1 MSVVIHICKNSF
13 SMKQVMFL
21 TKIYL
26 KFMFS
31 TFKLLK
37 VRKWKYKQHI
47 CVNDISKGNIFQ
59 KNIGRHKIIHITFL
73 LLYSLSSLN
82 NLHFFAVQVWKP
94 VITFYTYALYFPK
107 IIELTYLYSVQ
118 NYFLIWIVWK
128 ICKRYCNPWSH
139 FSTYKAPWDEH
150 CFLCMWSF

>member
-1 MSVVIHICKNSF
+1 
-13 SMKQVMFL
+13 MKQVMFL

-37 VRKWKYKQHI
+37 VRKWKYKQQI

-107 IIELTYLYSVQ
+107 IIELTYLS
-118 NYFLIWIVWK
+118 L
-128 ICKRYCNPWSH
+128 
-139 FSTYKAPWDEH
+139 
-150 CFLCMWSF
+150 